1 MGFCPL
7 PPKKSQ
13 QPRAPPRPHTTTPHN
28 KSVGSTM
35 MEGLDQ
41 EDSSSSL
48 AATSAN
54 GEWKDAPSLVQLF
67 TFFALLPQP
76 GGSGAWGGA
85 VSERIIQNR
94 AGWPTSF
101 SLSLSLIVFFL
112 SRSPFS
118 LSFAFHTMASTTTTT
133 NRRNIHRQQ
142 TPYLCKR
149 GATFA
154 NDNAN
159 FYAPATAANNCANAN
174 AKNLPPQKKND
185 DSSENERWRRN

>member
-1 MGFCPL
+1 
-7 PPKKSQ
+7 
-13 QPRAPPRPHTTTPHN
+13 
-28 KSVGSTM
+28 M

-54 GEWKDAPSLVQLF
+54 GEWKDASSLVQLF

-85 VSERIIQNR
+85 VSERKIQNR
-94 AGWPTSF
+94 AGIPLLR
-101 SLSLSLIVFFL
+101 LSLLIVFFYL
-112 SRSPFS
+112 ALHS
-118 LSFAFHTMASTTTTT
+118 LSLAFHTMASTTTTTT

-174 AKNLPPQKKND
+174 AKNLPPPKKK
-185 DSSENERWRRN
+185 R

>member
-1 MGFCPL
+1 
-7 PPKKSQ
+7 
-13 QPRAPPRPHTTTPHN
+13 
-28 KSVGSTM
+28 M

-76 GGSGAWGGA
+76 WGSGAWGGA

-101 SLSLSLIVFFL
+101 SLSLSLIVFFYL
-112 SRSPFS
+112 ALPFS
-118 LSFAFHTMASTTTTT
+118 LSCVPH
-133 NRRNIHRQQ
+133 
-142 TPYLCKR
+142 Y
-149 GATFA
+149 GV
-154 NDNAN
+154 
-159 FYAPATAANNCANAN
+159 
-174 AKNLPPQKKND
+174 D
-185 DSSENERWRRN
+185 DDDD